1 MRYMGSKRR
10 IANDILAFILPHR
23 KENQYF
29 VDLFMGGCNVVDK
42 IGGNRIANDLNPY
55 LVAMFD
61 AVVNKGFDHPI
72 VTEQEYKEIRA
83 NKEAYEKHLVGWVG
97 FGCSYRSKWFGGY
110 SGKNT
115 SVRDYANG
123 TKNMLLKQAS
133 ILKGT
138 KFTNQPYYEVELPP
152 NSLVY
157 CDPPYLNTTQ
167 YDAVEKFDHER
178 FYNWI
183 RDKVK
188 EGHKIWISEY
198 SMPDDFICIKEWN
211 ITSEMHHSTEKKK
224 AVEKLFIHK
233 SQMEIHNPL
242 TLF

>member
-61 AVVNKGFDHPI
+61 AVVNKGFDPPI

-110 SGKNT
+110 SGYSGSGKRYGSSRTYAQEVKN
-115 SVRDYANG
+115 N
-123 TKNMLLKQAS
+123 LKKQS
-133 ILKGT
+133 RKLKGT
-138 KFTNQPYYEVELPP
+138 KFTNQPYCEVELPP
-152 NSLVY
+152 NSLIY
-157 CDPPYLNTTQ
+157 CDPPYLGTTQ
-167 YDAVEKFDHER
+167 YDA
-178 FYNWI
+178 
-183 RDKVK
+183 
-188 EGHKIWISEY
+188 
-198 SMPDDFICIKEWN
+198 
-211 ITSEMHHSTEKKK
+211 
-224 AVEKLFIHK
+224 A
-233 SQMEIHNPL
+233 
-242 TLF
+242 